1 MDQLN
6 TNSWTSF
13 KVNLEQIGTL
23 STYNHVRATCL
34 LVSLLSKATDPLI
47 SREKFSCFHIWLR
60 VLLKVF
66 NGSTLCINMAKRE
79 RYQADFFR
87 GLAIRIDTTCNQKE
101 MSFIL
106 NEILEGRESSLVVI
120 AVGIVTNID

>member
-6 TNSWTSF
+6 THSWTSF
-13 KVNLEQIGTL
+13 KVNLEQIGTF

-34 LVSLLSKATDPLI
+34 LVSLVSKATDPLI
-47 SREKFSCFHIWLR
+47 SREEFTCFHILLR

-66 NGSTLCINMAKRE
+66 NGSTLCINMTKRE
-79 RYQADFFR
+79 GYQADFSR
-87 GLAIRIDTTCNQKE
+87 GLFLRIDTTRNQKE
-101 MSFIL
+101 MCFIL
-106 NEILEGRESSLVVI
+106 DEILESRESSLVVI

>member
-6 TNSWTSF
+6 RNSWTSF
-13 KVNLEQIGTL
+13 KVNLEQIGTF
-23 STYNHVRATCL
+23 STYNHVSSTCL
-34 LVSLLSKATDPLI
+34 LVSLVSKATDPLI
-47 SREKFSCFHIWLR
+47 SREEFSRFHILLR

-66 NGSTLCINMAKRE
+66 NCSTLCINMTERE
-79 RYQADFFR
+79 RYQADFSR
-87 GLAIRIDTTCNQKE
+87 GLVLRIDTTCNQKE

-106 NEILEGRESSLVVI
+106 DEILESRESSLVVI